1 MSNVIYAYKKN
12 SNNQIVYVGQ
22 TQNLK
27 ERHYRHIKIDP
38 YKEELKEYN
47 YPLSRGIRKYG
58 ENEYKLII
66 LEDNLLKDELD
77 KKEKYWIEYYNTY
90 WNGYNQSKGGKNPIK
105 PIFEEEKIDIVIEML
120 KDESYSYKDIIGKTG
135 ISLTH
140 IYNINIGKRRRKD
153 NINYPIRKSNTK
165 GTKGLKF
172 SPEENLLIHKTILN
186 THKTYKQIARDFECD
201 ATTIRRINEG
211 KTKKYR
217 LDNFDY
223 PLRNK

>member
-27 ERHYRHIKIDP
+27 ERHYRHTKIDP

-77 KKEKYWIEYYNTY
+77 EKEKY
-90 WNGYNQSKGGKNPIK
+90 
-105 PIFEEEKIDIVIEML
+105 
-120 KDESYSYKDIIGKTG
+120 
-135 ISLTH
+135 
-140 IYNINIGKRRRKD
+140 
-153 NINYPIRKSNTK
+153 
-165 GTKGLKF
+165 
-172 SPEENLLIHKTILN
+172 
-186 THKTYKQIARDFECD
+186 
-201 ATTIRRINEG
+201 
-211 KTKKYR
+211 
-217 LDNFDY
+217 
-223 PLRNK
+223 